1 MERGVQTKEAS
12 RIDARMYRALVALAL
27 LPSCFLAGC
36 VEEKGVDA
44 GSSSSTPYSSSETA
58 TPQPENSNTK
68 NPSQNKKDDSAGKI
82 DIEKNSMYYAK
93 YDNREG
99 FTAYCVGSNY
109 ENPQIADC
117 SVYLCDENNMVRFE
131 FDKIDF
137 TEQTQRKR
145 IPEASDLMLR
155 ADTLARQYEDYAPTE
170 TSKNIAECRE
180 KKSNVGQFTEPVSF
194 PRGEQEQY
202 LCLPQFTATIDNKKM
217 GMKITKITS
226 VDEKDNG
233 GLYYPHYTVNLSE
246 ECFDI
251 RTIN

>member
-1 MERGVQTKEAS
+1 MEKRIPTKEAL
-12 RIDARMYRALVALAL
+12 RTGIARMYRPLAALAL

-36 VEEKGVDA
+36 SGEQSADVNN
-44 GSSSSTPYSSSETA
+44 SPSPYSSETT
-58 TPQPENSNTK
+58 TPQPETDGS
-68 NPSQNKKDDSAGKI
+68 KKII
-82 DIEKNSMYYAK
+82 DIDNNSMYYAK

-117 SVYLCDENNMVRFE
+117 SVYFCDGDDMVWLKLNN
-131 FDKIDF
+131 IDF

-155 ADTLARQYEDYAPTE
+155 ADSLARQYGDYAPTE
-170 TSKNIAECRE
+170 TSKNVAECRE

-202 LCLPQFTATIDNKKM
+202 LCLPQFMATIDNKKM

-226 VDEKDNG
+226 VDEKDNN

>member
-1 MERGVQTKEAS
+1 MERGIQTKEAP
-12 RIDARMYRALVALAL
+12 RTGTVRMYRSLAALAL
-27 LPSCFLAGC
+27 LPACFLAGC
-36 VEEKGVDA
+36 SGEQSADVNN
-44 GSSSSTPYSSSETA
+44 SPSPYSSETT
-58 TPQPENSNTK
+58 TPQPETDGS
-68 NPSQNKKDDSAGKI
+68 KKII
-82 DIEKNSMYYAK
+82 DIDNNSMYYAK

-99 FTAYCVGSNY
+99 FSAYCVGRDY
-109 ENPQIADC
+109 ETPYIADC
-117 SVYLCDENNMVRFE
+117 SVYLCDGNDMVRFE
-131 FDKIDF
+131 FDNIDF

-246 ECFDI
+246 KCFNMKTLD
-251 RTIN
+251 